1 MRLAFFPLHEGFRSG
16 YWTVAVS
23 AFPEQIDG
31 FLEEAGRGFLEHC
44 GRILVGGG
52 GGGVRQRLHLQPG
65 LLLWLHKYVVVLL
78 R

>member
-1 MRLAFFPLHEGFRSG
+1 MKLAFFPLHEGFRSG

-23 AFPEQIDG
+23 AFAEQIDG

-44 GRILVGGG
+44 GLILVGGG
-52 GGGVRQRLHLQPG
+52 GGGGVSQGLHLQPG
-65 LLLWLHKYVVVLL
+65 FLLWFHKHVVLL